1 MANKIDDILKAADKV
16 LKFPSTT
23 LQESCNEFGVKISPT
38 TGLIVGGLIAQ
49 SPILTATL
57 WAINKIK
64 KNQRERQEKERML
77 NAVITKQHAIIQ
89 KLKRQNE
96 LNQQEIKNLKD
107 TLKMLEDV
115 LSELEA
121 A

>member
-1 MANKIDDILKAADKV
+1 MK
-16 LKFPSTT
+16 
-23 LQESCNEFGVKISPT
+23 NE
-38 TGLIVGGLIAQ
+38 
-49 SPILTATL
+49 
-57 WAINKIK
+57 
-64 KNQRERQEKERML
+64 
-77 NAVITKQHAIIQ
+77 VIRKQQAIIQ

-115 LSELEA
+115 VSELEA